1 MRSQRSLA
9 PLLAS
14 GAGATPLRA
23 LVAALV
29 LWLAWAP
36 PARAAE
42 EPAPAQAPAAE
53 APRTPPVPED
63 PLERGTPRGAMRGYL
78 LASREGDLERAA
90 EYLDLRAVPAAER
103 AELGP
108 ELARQLKVVLD
119 QKLWVD
125 LDALSADPR
134 GFLDDGLPAY
144 RDLVGY
150 VETERG
156 DVPIYLQRVARGDG
170 VSIWKVAS
178 ATVERVPELYAVYG
192 YGPLEEVLPPWM
204 LAPVLFELSLWA
216 WSALMGLILL
226 AAALSWVVVMLL
238 DRLLRP
244 LTARTATDVDD
255 RLVEATA
262 GPLRFAAGIGIFHLG
277 WQILTLPVP
286 VRGFL
291 VRVESALLIVAVAWF
306 ALRLVNLFTL
316 LVMRRLEQRGLT
328 SVTGVVPL
336 GQKTVKVLVIGLAA
350 IAMLS
355 SFGFNVTALLAGL
368 GVGGIAVALAAQK
381 TIENVFGGV
390 MILGDQPVRV
400 GDFCRFGDR
409 VGIVEEIGLRST
421 RIRTLDR
428 TVVAIPNAEFAS
440 MQLENFAKRDRIWF
454 NPRLGLRYETT
465 PEQLRFVLVEIR
477 KMLYAHPKV
486 SPDPARIRF
495 AGFGDYSLNLDV
507 FAYVMVT
514 DFGEYL
520 GVAEDL
526 NLRIMDIVA
535 ASGSGFA
542 FPSQTLYLGR
552 DGGLDPERAKGA
564 EEAVRAWRES
574 QQIFLP
580 DFPEDRIRELGS
592 TLPWPPPGS
601 P

>member
-1 MRSQRSLA
+1 MQDHRSRAARLA
-9 PLLAS
+9 
-14 GAGATPLRA
+14 
-23 LVAALV
+23 AAL
-29 LWLAWAP
+29 
-36 PARAAE
+36 RQT
-42 EPAPAQAPAAE
+42 PAPALLAALLLFLAWGRPAWADEPPATAAE
-53 APRTPPVPED
+53 APPAPED
-63 PLERGTPRGAMRGYL
+63 PLDRGTPRGAMRGYL
-78 LASREGDLERAA
+78 VATRDGDFERAA
-90 EYLDLRAVPAAER
+90 EYLDLRSIPAAER
-103 AELGP
+103 SERGP

-134 GFLDDGLPAY
+134 GLPDDGLPPY
-144 RDLVGY
+144 RDLVGH
-150 VETERG
+150 VDAERG
-156 DVPIYLQRVARGDG
+156 DVPIYLQRVPGDDG
-170 VSIWKVAS
+170 TAIWKMAS
-178 ATVERVPELYAVYG
+178 TTVERVPALYAAYG
-192 YGPLEEVLPPWM
+192 YGPLEEALPPWM

-216 WSALMGLILL
+216 WSALIGLVLL
-226 AAALSWVVVMLL
+226 AAVLSWVVVVLL

-255 RLVEATA
+255 RLVQATA
-262 GPLRFAAGIGIFHLG
+262 GPLRFAAGIGLFHLG

-291 VRVESALLIVAVAWF
+291 VQAESALLIVAVAWF

-316 LVMRRLEQRGLT
+316 VMMRRLEQRGLA
-328 SVTGVVPL
+328 SAQGIVPL
-336 GQKTVKVLVIGLAA
+336 GQKTVKVLVVGLAM

-409 VGIVEEIGLRST
+409 VGIIEEIGLRST

-440 MQLENFAKRDRIWF
+440 MQLENFAKRDRIWY

-465 PEQLRFVLVEIR
+465 PEQLRFVLVEVR

-486 SPDPARIRF
+486 SPDPARVRF
-495 AGFGDYSLNLDV
+495 TGFGDYSLNLDV
-507 FAYVMVT
+507 FAYVLVT
-514 DFGEYL
+514 DFSEFL

-552 DGGLDPERAKGA
+552 DGGLDPARVKEA
-564 EEAVRAWRES
+564 EEAVRAWRERREL
-574 QQIFLP
+574 FLP
-580 DFPEDRIRELGS
+580 QFPEERIRELGH